1 MEIPLL
7 LVRHSLPVLAQLIAA
22 LLIAPADAPSYCSVV
37 PRSCKCCSL
46 LVQLIVGYT
55 AAEVCV
61 ESTRSS
67 WGFVPEHSEHR
78 MVDGLAAPAE
88 LALSKRVEV
97 ERKEGWDC
105 KVVFEEKIDA
115 A

>member
-1 MEIPLL
+1 
-7 LVRHSLPVLAQLIAA
+7 
-22 LLIAPADAPSYCSVV
+22 
-37 PRSCKCCSL
+37 
-46 LVQLIVGYT
+46 
-55 AAEVCV
+55 
-61 ESTRSS
+61 
-67 WGFVPEHSEHR
+67 

>member
-1 MEIPLL
+1 MLP
-7 LVRHSLPVLAQLIAA
+7 VRQHSSPVLAQLIAV
-22 LLIAPADAPSYCSVV
+22 LLTAPAVAPSYCSVV
-37 PRSCKCCSL
+37 PRSCRYCSL

-55 AAEVCV
+55 AVEVCV

-67 WGFVPEHSEHR
+67 WGFVPEHSER
-78 MVDGLAAPAE
+78 CMVDGLAVRAE
-88 LALSKRVEV
+88 LALSKGVEV

-105 KVVFEEKIDA
+105 KVVFEEKVDA